1 MAMPKISYAITVCN
15 EHEELARL
23 LLFLQDKLRAED
35 EIVIQYDEDAVTI
48 DVLDTINALGYA
60 FPIGFSLNK
69 DFATFKNN
77 LRQYCKGD
85 YIFQL
90 DADEMPNEY
99 LIENLALILE
109 HNPVDLLWVPRINTV
124 EGITTEHISRWRWAQ
139 NKLGWVNYP
148 DYQSRIYRNTETINW
163 ENKVHERIVGH
174 ATFAQLPAE
183 ESWSLYH
190 PKTIERQEQ
199 QNEYY
204 ATI

>member
-23 LLFLQDKLRAED
+23 LSFLQYKICPED
-35 EIVIQYDEDAVTI
+35 EIVIQYDEEAVTI
-48 DVLDTINALGYA
+48 EVLDTINALGYA

-99 LIENLALILE
+99 LIENLSLLLQY
-109 HNPVDLLWVPRINTV
+109 NPVDLLWIPRINIV
-124 EGITTEHISRWRWAQ
+124 EGITSEHISRWRWAQ

-148 DYQSRIYRNTETINW
+148 DYQGRVYRNTESVYW

-183 ESWSLYH
+183 EPWSMYH
-190 PKTIERQEQ
+190 AKTIDRQERQ
-199 QNEYY
+199 NELYSQ
-204 ATI
+204 I